1 MAGRLG
7 DTDPRGY
14 PRHARSLTA
23 RALRQRVL
31 LLVVVM
37 AFAASAS
44 AVILPGALG
53 HKVSHS
59 RRPHSDHLLSAAA
72 KARNLAAGWIA
83 KWVSASADVAC
94 DPTMC
99 NVLVAHHVASGEVS
113 PLPQGVPDPLDA
125 VIVVATPVIRT
136 QFGAWRLA
144 HVYAPGVLAS
154 FGSGSTEVQVR
165 VVAAG
170 ATNYERALQA
180 DVAARRSLGTAM
192 LRNSAIML
200 SGRARRELTAGAVDT
215 RLLANLATLADLD
228 TPVAVLGFGGRGP
241 GASPGM
247 PLLSMDIT
255 PLPDRTG
262 DSLEAGAREAATKAA
277 VTKILQFLKA
287 QIAPL
292 DPDHVIQWSTDS
304 GQIVV
309 QVDFGAPTQ
318 FGLFKGSQAETTP
331 IAKPPS

>member
-1 MAGRLG
+1 MAL
-7 DTDPRGY
+7 
-14 PRHARSLTA
+14 
-23 RALRQRVL
+23 
-31 LLVVVM
+31 
-37 AFAASAS
+37 AASAS

-59 RRPHSDHLLSAAA
+59 RRPRSDHALSAAA
-72 KARNLAAGWIA
+72 KARNLAAAWIA
-83 KWVSASADVAC
+83 RWVSASADVAC

-99 NVLVAHHVASGEVS
+99 SALVAHRVASGELS
-113 PLPQGVPDPLDA
+113 QLQQGVPDPLDA
-125 VIVVATPVIRT
+125 VIVVATPVVRT

-154 FGSGSTEVQVR
+154 FGSGGTKVQVR

-170 ATNYERALQA
+170 ATNYERALRA
-180 DVAARRSLGTAM
+180 DVVARRSVGSAM

-200 SGRARRELTAGAVDT
+200 SGRARRELAAGDVDA
-215 RLLANLATLADLD
+215 RLLANLATLAHLD
-228 TPVAVLGFGGRGP
+228 TPVAVLSFGGRGP

-255 PLPDRTG
+255 PLPGRAG
-262 DSLEAGAREAATKAA
+262 DSLEAGAREAAIRTAA
-277 VTKILQFLKA
+277 TKILRFLKA

-292 DPDHVIQWSTDS
+292 DPDHVTHWSTDS

-318 FGLFKGSQAETTP
+318 FGLFDGTPAETVP
-331 IAKPPS
+331 IAKPPR